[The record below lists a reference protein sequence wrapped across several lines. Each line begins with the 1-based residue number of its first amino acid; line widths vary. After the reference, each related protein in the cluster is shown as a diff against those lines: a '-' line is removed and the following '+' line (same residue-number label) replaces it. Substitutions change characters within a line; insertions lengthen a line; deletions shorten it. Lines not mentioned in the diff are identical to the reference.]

1 MQKTFILVLLALLSL
16 PLPAAEY
23 KELPLEEKLSVA
35 DLTFAATFDKKEL
48 NADKALGNSASTTLA
63 DVSLLLRGLIGF
75 DSAGAFKPEPGEDLK
90 FSAVN
95 NANPHQGTLTL
106 WVCALDYDPGQ
117 ELTEGQK
124 RGNIALARL
133 WFQQGERHIDF
144 QLYEYGDTVYFD
156 WRNSE
161 PPHGWG
167 SVGRIQVS
175 RVGIKQGQ
183 WHQIA
188 TTWENNQIHLYLNGE
203 KIDSATLPG
212 KFTKTADLTCE
223 EGVSYIGI
231 KSRFYEDKHTRAV
244 GIDDFKIYSRALT
257 ALEIANQYKKLLSGS
272 AAAAIKA
279 YDIQL
284 HGVNIGWD
292 DRIDRMEAEFDFS
305 GLKAENKEALLQGT
319 LPLQY
324 QLLDPAGKTVAS
336 GSWTFEKLQD
346 SRILQPVNEKGLYT
360 LKTQLG
366 DEEVTATVERP
377 DYSWAGNEIGNE
389 DMVPEIWKDFAV
401 KDREITLWNRHY
413 RFGAGPLP
421 EAIDAFGESLLLEPP
436 RLLIDQHTIRWLA
449 GPTSRNNCS
458 VTFTGTGQAGNFS
471 LEYATTVEYDG
482 LIKFNFTIIGEPEIS
497 SMKLV
502 WRCRPELCTYL
513 MTPHVQ
519 LEGGPQ
525 FAFPYPNSDSKHR
538 QLWFVSEGKG
548 GFAYSMRNDAN
559 WIYDPEE
566 SVFFA
571 DQNSGSCEVRMITRS
586 VKIPADTPYEA
597 LFIATP
603 TRPLPE
609 LNRMICF
616 DGGRGTY
623 GFLNAGG
630 DGGMI
635 GIFNME
641 PHEEAFERKVATAKP
656 YSLSV
661 YGAANALSTLEP
673 EAVYLR
679 KYWEI
684 PGAYS
689 YKMPYH
695 RPLPDGSTEKV
706 HGFSLSA
713 CNTGIINDFYL
724 KGIRKLFAHPYGDR
738 VWQIYYDLCGNNLCR
753 NALHGCRYRDK
764 FGREVSTY
772 NLLAKRKLVERT
784 VRHCHAHKRTVM
796 LHAQR
801 DYFPMLQGLA
811 DYWLPGE
818 QHSSLLKRNPYGYT
832 DELPDAVYRSE
843 YNRNVLGT
851 GVIFSTALGQ
861 ASLEYFREPAWPYT
875 VAMLMMLQLHDIETD
890 MSYAARVPTH
900 KLWNALEKYQFEN
913 PALKVHLYY
922 QQKEVHSSNPEV
934 RITWY
939 DTPDQH
945 RILILGNK
953 DVFAQE
959 TTVDLTSL
967 TSESFTARE
976 EYEGFD
982 VPVQN
987 GKFKISVPSR
997 SMRIVAF
1004 PPKTFYPYQEDF
1016 YRSWSFWKAPESDA
1030 EFRHE
1035 RDFGRSDRFSMRLIN
1050 REKTGVLMKTV
1061 PVHPGRTYSA
1071 SIWCKSPVDTKIKIG
1086 FQGQKDGQFLGLSAP
1101 SSQSPVTADSW
1112 QQVHFSFT
1120 IPDQGKWADSN
1131 HLLITL
1137 GSEPH
1142 SSIAFDDF
1150 LLTEQSP
1157 E

>member
-1 MQKTFILVLLALLSL
+1 MQRAFFWCLLLVLSVSL
-16 PLPAAEY
+16 PAVEY
-23 KELPLEEKLSVA
+23 KEVPREEKIAAA
-35 DLTFAATFDKKEL
+35 DLTFAVTFDQKHL
-48 NADKALGNSASTTLA
+48 NADKAAGNPASTTLG

-90 FSAVN
+90 FSAVG

-106 WVCALDYDPGQ
+106 WVCGLDYAPGQ
-117 ELTEGQK
+117 EKTEGK
-124 RGNIALARL
+124 HRGNIALARL

-167 SVGRIQVS
+167 SVGRTQVS

-188 TTWENNQIHLYLNGE
+188 ATWENNQIHLYLNGE
-203 KIDSATLPG
+203 KFDSATLPA
-212 KFTKTADLTCE
+212 KITKTADLKCE
-223 EGVSYIGI
+223 EKGSFIGI
-231 KSRFYEDKHTRAV
+231 KSRFYEDQHTHAV

-257 ALEIANQYKKLLSGS
+257 ALEIANQYKMLLTG
-272 AAAAIKA
+272 AAAEIKA

-292 DRIDRMEAEFDFS
+292 DPIDRMEAEFDFS
-305 GLKAENKEALLQGT
+305 GLEAESKDALLKGT

-324 QLLDPAGKTVAS
+324 QLLNPAGKTIAA
-336 GSWTFEKLQD
+336 GSWNFDKLRD
-346 SRILQPVNEKGLYT
+346 TRILQPVNEVGKYT

-366 DEEVTATVERP
+366 EEKVEATVERP
-377 DYSWAGNEIGNE
+377 DYSWAGNQIGNE
-389 DMVPEIWKDFAV
+389 DVVPEIWKDFAV
-401 KDREITLWNRHY
+401 NDREVTLWNRRY

-421 EAIDAFGESLLLEPP
+421 EAIDAYGEALLLETP
-436 RLLIDQHTIRWLA
+436 RLLIDQHPIRWQA
-449 GPTSRNNCS
+449 GATSRKNCS
-458 VTFTGTGQAGNFS
+458 VTFTGTGQAANFS

-482 LIKFNFTIIGEPEIS
+482 LIKFNFTIKDQPEIS

-519 LEGGPQ
+519 LTGGPQ
-525 FAFPYPNSDSKHR
+525 FAFPYPSSDSRHR

-548 GFAYSMRNDAN
+548 GFAYSMQNDAN

-571 DQNSGSCEVRMITRS
+571 DQNSGACEVRMITRK

-609 LNRMICF
+609 LNRMICL
-616 DGGRGTY
+616 DSGRGTY
-623 GFLNAGG
+623 SFLNAGG
-630 DGGMI
+630 DGGMT
-635 GIFNME
+635 GVFNMD
-641 PHEEAFERKVATAKP
+641 PHPEAFARKVATGKP
-656 YSLSV
+656 YSFSV
-661 YGAANALSTLEP
+661 YGAANALTTLEP

-695 RPLPDGSTEKV
+695 RPLPDGTTEKV
-706 HGFSLSA
+706 YAFSLSA
-713 CNTGIINDFYL
+713 CNTGIVNDFFL
-724 KGIRKLFAHPYGDR
+724 KGIKNLFAHPYGDR
-738 VWQIYYDLCGNNLCR
+738 IWQIYYDLCGNNLCR
-753 NALHGCRYRDK
+753 SALHGCRYRDK

-772 NLLAKRKLVERT
+772 ALLAKRKLVERT
-784 VRHCHAHKRTVM
+784 VRYCHAHGRTVR

-811 DYWLPGE
+811 DYWFPGE
-818 QHSSLLKRNPYGYT
+818 QHSTLLKRNPYGYT
-832 DELPDAVYRSE
+832 DELPDEIYRSE
-843 YNRNVLGT
+843 YNRNVLGV
-851 GVIFSTALGQ
+851 GVMFLPALGQ
-861 ASLEYFREPAWPYT
+861 ATLENFREPAWPYT
-875 VAMLMMLQLHDIETD
+875 VAMLMMLQMHDIETA
-890 MSYAARVPTH
+890 MCWAARVPTH
-900 KLWNALEKYQFEN
+900 KLWDILEKYRFEE

-922 QQKEVHSSNPEV
+922 QQKEIRSSNPEV

-939 DTPDQH
+939 ETHDNH
-945 RILILGNK
+945 KILILGNK
-953 DVFAQE
+953 DVFAHE

-967 TSESFTARE
+967 TKENFTARE

-987 GKFKISVPSR
+987 GIFKISVPSR

-1004 PPKTFYPYQEDF
+1004 PPKKFYPYKEDF
-1016 YRSWSFWKAPESDA
+1016 FRSWGFWRGKDSDA
-1030 EFRHE
+1030 EYRHE
-1035 RDFGRSDRFSMRLIN
+1035 RDFGRSDRYSMRLIN
-1050 REKTGVLMKTV
+1050 GEKTGVLTKGV
-1061 PVHPGRTYSA
+1061 PAIPGKQYTA
-1071 SIWCKSPVDTKIKIG
+1071 SIWCMSASDTKATIA
-1086 FQGQKDGQFLGLSAP
+1086 FQAQKAGKFLGLTP
-1101 SSQSPVTADSW
+1101 QSTTSTIKAGSW
-1112 QQVHFSFT
+1112 QQIEHSFT
-1120 IPDQGKWADSN
+1120 IPETGKWADCN
-1131 HLLITL
+1131 TILITI
-1137 GSEPH
+1137 GSTTQ
-1142 SSIAFDDF
+1142 SNVVFDDF
-1150 LLTEQSP
+1150 LMQEIDPSK
-1157 E
+1157 